1 MVVRLRVA
9 YERGKAH
16 AIAVVAEGVRYG
28 AKGAGPLLQEH
39 RHLGFELRATILGR
53 AQRGGMPG
61 VFDRLLGIRLGVAAT
76 ERLARGLIQVLVG
89 LKQDQYTNTPL
100 AEVVSNKKP
109 LDLSLLEVARVL
121 QSEVNAAYP
130 RL

>member
-61 VFDRLLGIRLGVAAT
+61 VLTGCWVSVSAWPPPSGWPGGNTGTGGSKAGPVHQHPAG
-76 ERLARGLIQVLVG
+76 RGGKQQETVG
-89 LKQDQYTNTPL
+89 LEPL
-100 AEVVSNKKP
+100 GGG
-109 LDLSLLEVARVL
+109 
-121 QSEVNAAYP
+121 QGAAK
-130 RL
+130 